1 MLGFVFRRTISALL
15 VIITTSMLVFA
26 LFFFGPADPGNAIC
40 QKSGRCTPERVEQI
54 NKSLGFDEPVIS
66 QYAVWAKGVFLGRTV
81 DLGGSR
87 IECPAPC
94 FGVSYNTRQPVTEL
108 LSARFPA
115 TVSLALGAAAIF
127 FPLGVLLGT
136 LAARK
141 RGSALDRILVGSSL
155 VMSSIPL
162 LPGGRACVPVHRGDL
177 GPHEQRVRGHHRQP
191 VQVVPRVAAALAGAG
206 GDPVDLLRPVQPRLD
221 GRRAQ
226 RGLRAHRQCQGARQ
240 APGPGQARPARRI
253 VPVVTIFGLD
263 LATLLA
269 GTVFTEQIFGI
280 DGIGRMA
287 LQAIGDKDFP
297 IISATVLIAAILV
310 VVANVI
316 VDIVY
321 SVIDPRVRLS

>member
-155 VMSSIPL
+155 VMSSIPYYLVAVLAYLYIVVIWDLMNSEYVAITDNPYKWFIGLL
-162 LPGGRACVPVHRGDL
+162 LPWLVLGVTQSTYYARFSRGSMVDAL
-177 GPHEQRVRGHHRQP
+177 SEDYVRTANAKGLARRQ
-191 VQVVPRVAAALAGAG
+191 VLVKHA
-206 GDPVDLLRPVQPRLD
+206 
-221 GRRAQ
+221 
-226 RGLRAHRQCQGARQ
+226 LRAA
-240 APGPGQARPARRI
+240 I

-297 IISATVLIAAILV
+297 IISATVLIAAVLV

-321 SVIDPRVRLS
+321 SIIDPRVRLS